1 MDYYRIQDKM
11 ISVQKIDKT
20 IQQILQLR
28 SRGLSQQEVADRL
41 KIDRTFISRLERMG
55 ELRKGRSIACVGFPI
70 SNKAEIQ
77 AILEKAGVDFI
88 FLMSE
93 KERLEYVDQRS
104 GREMLNELMDI
115 IGRMHDFDV
124 LIAIGSDKRTK
135 MIEGLL
141 EGEVISLSIGSSPIT
156 EDKWVDPQKVEE
168 ILRSIKTAR

>member
-1 MDYYRIQDKM
+1 MDYFRIQDKM
-11 ISVQKIDKT
+11 ISIQKIDQT
-20 IQQILQLR
+20 IRQILQLR

-41 KIDRTFISRLERMG
+41 KIDRTFISRLERIG

-70 SNKAEIQ
+70 SNKEEIQ
-77 AILEKAGVDFI
+77 EILEKYGVDFI
-88 FLMSE
+88 FLMTE

-115 IGRMHDFDV
+115 IGHMHDFDV
-124 LIAIGSDKRTK
+124 MITIGSDKRTK

-141 EGEVISLSIGSSPIT
+141 EGEVISLSIGPSPIT
-156 EDKWVDPQKVEE
+156 EDKWVDPKKIEE